1 MELRKNWAVNQFAI
15 KFRNL
20 LWRRY
25 NTRKDL
31 NLRVKKTLRMSLMLG
46 TFFFTRIKQKQAIK

>member
-31 NLRVKKTLRMSLMLG
+31 NLRVKKILRTSLMLG